1 MARGDAGFVIFG
13 AMKILLVLVLVACGG
28 RDDRGAG
35 AGSGSA
41 RIVIAD
47 ASTGSAEPPVALG
60 SDGLPV
66 TCGQW
71 RAALDKLDTCTALPE
86 NARASLKAIY
96 ADVSKNWGQLPNDAK
111 RKLGPICQGGAD
123 SVLKGAK
130 ATCGW

>member
-1 MARGDAGFVIFG
+1 
-13 AMKILLVLVLVACGG
+13 MKIALVLALAACGSH
-28 RDDRGAG
+28 DDRNAS

-41 RIVIAD
+41 HVVVIAD
-47 ASTGSAEPPVALG
+47 ASTGSAEPQVALG

-71 RAALDKLDTCTALPE
+71 RAALDKLATCTALPE
-86 NARASLKAIY
+86 NARTSLKAVY
-96 ADVSKNWGQLPNDAK
+96 ADVSKNWGQLPSDAK
-111 RKLGPICQGGAD
+111 TKLGPICQSGAD

>member
-1 MARGDAGFVIFG
+1 
-13 AMKILLVLVLVACGG
+13 MKILIALALVACGSHE
-28 RDDRGAG
+28 DRNAG

-41 RIVIAD
+41 RVAAIAD
-47 ASTGSAEPPVALG
+47 ASTGSAEPLVALG
-60 SDGLPV
+60 SDGLPA

-71 RAALDKLDTCTALPE
+71 RAALEKLDTCTALPE
-86 NARASLKAIY
+86 NARASLKAMY

-111 RKLGPICQGGAD
+111 TKLGPICQSGAD